1 VTDRIVAEGAPE
13 EVAEVEHS
21 FTGQYLRVKLGKPA
35 LKAAAVSK

>member
-1 VTDRIVAEGAPE
+1 MTDPIVAEGAPE

-35 LKAAAVSK
+35 PKAALVSK

>member
-1 VTDRIVAEGAPE
+1 MTGRIVAEGAPE
-13 EVAEVEHS
+13 EIADVEHS